1 MMDQTLISEVMQ
13 LRSQGLPDSLVTGE
27 LTKRGYSPE
36 DISLAISQAD
46 VSSVSG
52 GGASSPQSNG
62 ITPQSDIYSRF
73 EELAESIIDEKWDDL
88 LAEVRKIMEW
98 KSRVEERQNAIE
110 REQQKLAEDFKTL
123 HLGVLGR
130 LEDYDTRMR
139 DVGIQL
145 NAVGKVF
152 KDVIPQFVDNVKEL
166 SAVTKEWKEK
176 KQ

>member
-27 LTKRGYSPE
+27 LTKRGYPPE
-36 DISLAISQAD
+36 DISLAISHAD
-46 VSSVSG
+46 VGSVP
-52 GGASSPQSNG
+52 GAVPFQSNG
-62 ITPQSDIYSRF
+62 ATPQSDIYSRF
-73 EELAESIIDEKWDDL
+73 EEIAETIIDEKWDEL
-88 LAEVRKIMEW
+88 LAEVKKIVEW

-110 REQQKLAEDFKTL
+110 REQQKLVEDFKTL

-139 DVGIQL
+139 DVGTQL
-145 NAVGKVF
+145 NAVGKVL
-152 KDVIPQFVDNVKEL
+152 KDTIPQFVDNVKEL
-166 SAVTKEWKEK
+166 SAVTKDLKEK